1 MGKNELH
8 IEWERRI
15 TVFRASGQTQSKWCQ
30 VNNLSLHQL
39 RYWLKK
45 IELGMK
51 LAVEPSAKWLPVSMD
66 ESPEE
71 PNETLQI
78 KIGQASIEVKPGF
91 NPSFLADVLKTLK
104 TLC

>member
-1 MGKNELH
+1 MEKTELQ

-15 TVFRASGQTQSKWCQ
+15 DIFKASGQSQSRWCK

-45 IELGMK
+45 IQHTTKSEAESSTKWIPVLMEEIP
-51 LAVEPSAKWLPVSMD
+51 LEPT
-66 ESPEE
+66 
-71 PNETLQI
+71 ETLQI
-78 KIGQASIEVKPGF
+78 KIGEASIEVKPGF
-91 NPSFLADVLKTLK
+91 NPSFLADVVRTLK